1 MQQKQRP
8 TAKNAK
14 LTFGVRRT
22 ERHRSSPSRNWY
34 SGTLCES
41 GLRVVHFGCC
51 TYGASTLPTP
61 ELPPLRSHSPFNPD
75 CSRSQ
80 VTAGDFVALD
90 AWHINMLSRLPD
102 CSVVLGWVRSNSGWG
117 RVTAGRGEGCRIRCA
132 HTGSS
137 SAAAV
142 RTRCTVVRCS
152 WKSRNVSNWFKLN
165 FYNILCRTINYLLF
179 IYDLR
184 KFLSNN
190 YDYFTIKRYFSY
202 Y

>member
-22 ERHRSSPSRNWY
+22 ERHRPSPSRNWY
-34 SGTLCES
+34 SGTRCES

-51 TYGASTLPTP
+51 TYEASTLSTP
-61 ELPPLRSHSPFNPD
+61 DLPPFHSTPSPFNPD

-80 VTAGDFVALD
+80 VAAGDFVALD

-102 CSVVLGWVRSNSGWG
+102 CSVVLVWVRSNSGWG
-117 RVTAGRGEGCRIRCA
+117 RVTSGRGEGCRIRCA

-142 RTRCTVVRCS
+142 RTRCTVVRLS
-152 WKSRNVSNWFKLN
+152 WKVK
-165 FYNILCRTINYLLF
+165 ILATDLSLTF
-179 IYDLR
+179 I
-184 KFLSNN
+184 
-190 YDYFTIKRYFSY
+190 T
-202 Y
+202 